1 MSSSPPTAA
10 ETPRRVSPRSFI
22 VLAAILA
29 AVVLVTV
36 TLVAVLVARP
46 TAQAGPPRPGALG
59 ATSEPGSGIPVES
72 IDAGSPEKADDPVA
86 APADKAPLDQLSADE
101 VAYARYLVGQD
112 ASYRRTTDVTG
123 GAGAQYLSADLADAS
138 AYGDEVRRMSV
149 LYYDYKAE
157 KVMQYVV
164 DMDAAEIEEVTTAK
178 GVQPAPT
185 ELETDVAYDLLLA
198 ETDAVADEYS
208 EITGETLTGSSEVA
222 VSAHSWTG
230 GPATDAAPEC
240 ATDRCVQVLVQ
251 TTDGPYL
258 TTTPYVVNLSDQT
271 VTPVQ

>member
-1 MSSSPPTAA
+1 MSSSPPTAEEA
-10 ETPRRVSPRSFI
+10 PRRVSPRSLV
-22 VLAAILA
+22 VLAAVLA
-29 AVVLVTV
+29 AATLAVVL
-36 TLVAVLVARP
+36 LVSRP
-46 TAQAGPPRPGALG
+46 TAQAGEPRPGELG
-59 ATSEPGSGIPVES
+59 AASEPGSGVPAES
-72 IDAGSPEKADDPVA
+72 TDVDSPEKATNPVA
-86 APADKAPLDQLSADE
+86 APADKASLDQLSADE

-112 ASYRRTTDVTG
+112 VSYRRTTDVTG

-157 KVMQYVV
+157 KVLQYVV
-164 DMDAAEIEEVTTAK
+164 DMDAAKIEEVTTAK

-198 ETDAVADEYS
+198 ETDAVADEYT
-208 EITGETLTGSSEVA
+208 ELTGEALTDGSEVA

-240 ATDRCVQVLVQ
+240 TTDRCVQVLVQ
-251 TTDGPYL
+251 TPDGPYL
-258 TTTPYVVNLSDQT
+258 TTTPYVVNLSAQT
-271 VTPVQ
+271 VTQVQ

>member
-1 MSSSPPTAA
+1 MSSRPIA
-10 ETPRRVSPRSFI
+10 EEAPRRVSPRSLAL
-22 VLAAILA
+22 LAALLA
-29 AVVLVTV
+29 AVTLVVVLVV
-36 TLVAVLVARP
+36 SRP
-46 TAQAGPPRPGALG
+46 TAQAGQPRPGELG
-59 ATSEPGSGIPVES
+59 AASEPGSGVPAES
-72 IDAGSPEKADDPVA
+72 TDAGSPEKATDPVA
-86 APADKAPLDQLSADE
+86 APAAKAPLDQLSADE
-101 VAYARYLVGQD
+101 VAYARYLVGQH

-149 LYYDYKAE
+149 LYYDYRAE
-157 KVMQYVV
+157 RVLQYVV
-164 DMDAAEIEEVTTAK
+164 DLDAAEIEEVTRAK

-198 ETDAVADEYS
+198 ETGAVADEYA
-208 EITGETLTGSSEVA
+208 ELTGEALTDGSDVA
-222 VSAHSWTG
+222 VSAHSWTA

-251 TTDGPYL
+251 TADGPYL
-258 TTTPYVVNLSDQT
+258 TTTPYVVNLSAQT

>member
-10 ETPRRVSPRSFI
+10 EAPRRVTPRSLL

-29 AVVLVTV
+29 AV
-36 TLVAVLVARP
+36 TLVAVLLAALLVSRP

-59 ATSEPGSGIPVES
+59 ATSEPGSGIPAES
-72 IDAGSPEKADDPVA
+72 TDAGSPEKATKPVA

-112 ASYRRTTDVTG
+112 ASYRKTTDVTG

-157 KVMQYVV
+157 KVLQYVV
-164 DMDAAEIEEVTTAK
+164 DMDAAEIEEVTKAK

-208 EITGETLTGSSEVA
+208 ELTGEALTDGSDVA

-230 GPATDAAPEC
+230 GPATEAAPEC

-258 TTTPYVVNLSDQT
+258 TTTPYVVNLSAQT